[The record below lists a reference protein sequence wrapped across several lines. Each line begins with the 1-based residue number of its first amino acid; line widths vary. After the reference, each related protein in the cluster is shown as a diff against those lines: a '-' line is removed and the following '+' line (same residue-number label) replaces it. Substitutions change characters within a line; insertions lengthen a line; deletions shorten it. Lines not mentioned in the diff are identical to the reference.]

1 MIEDMKNVKKLF
13 YALLILT
20 LIPLLS
26 FGQED
31 DQVLKAEYGK
41 FALTNAKIFT
51 VTNGVIENGT
61 IVINNGII
69 EAVGANVQIPNDAQ
83 VIDCKGKEIYPGMI
97 DSGTTL
103 GLNEIGSIAEAQD
116 YREFG
121 QLTPQMQALTAVN
134 PNASAIPVTR
144 VSGVTTTWTMPQ
156 GGVLPGTAA
165 AINLFGYTPDQMFA
179 GQKGIVMNFPST
191 SAGRRW
197 RRLSDDELKKRQE
210 RAMKEINETWDK
222 AELYAK
228 IANAEEARNYPEIEA
243 LVPVVKGEMP
253 IFIEVDAAEDI
264 LSAIEWVKERG
275 YKKVILTGVSEGW
288 RVADKIAES
297 GLPVIAGPVQA
308 LPTRDSDAYDAAY
321 ANPGILAKAGVKVAL
336 RTMDNENSRNLPY
349 HAGFAAAYGMG
360 KEEALKAITIN
371 AAEILGIS
379 DNLGSIE
386 VGKKAN
392 IFVATGDPFETA
404 TKITDLFIDG
414 YKVPM
419 TSIQIRLYDEFMN
432 RNPGVDKTKPVI
444 DIKKK

>member
-1 MIEDMKNVKKLF
+1 MKNVKKLF

>member
-1 MIEDMKNVKKLF
+1 MKNVKKLF
-13 YALLILT
+13 YALLMLT

-61 IVINNGII
+61 VVINNGII

-191 SAGRRW
+191 NAGRRW
-197 RRLSDDELKKRQE
+197 SRLSDDELKKRQE
-210 RAMKEINETWDK
+210 RAMKEVNETWDK

-243 LVPVVKGEMP
+243 LVPVVRGEMP

-264 LSAIEWVKERG
+264 LNALAWIKERG
-275 YKKVILTGVSEGW
+275 YKQVILTGVSEGW

-297 GLPVIAGPVQA
+297 GIPVIAGPVQA

-419 TSIQIRLYDEFMN
+419 TSMQIRLYDEFLN